1 MTKSLPN
8 ETDDS
13 SHDLDTLLGACARR
27 LVANSE
33 ADAFFKWFGENV
45 SLLAPSIV
53 AQAVDPDQFAQ
64 LLARE
69 IYNITPLPVNS
80 YAVRRL
86 AMPGRNEPCF
96 CGSGRKFKHCC
107 QRLVGENPFPSL
119 NMLRYV
125 LDALPAA
132 RFAELPSSNADP
144 DAVAHTAY
152 QWGEEGNQTRAMRM
166 LEPWFA
172 GDRPLDQRRAP
183 MFDMLMDLY
192 LDAGKEKKRR
202 ELIEV
207 ALARGDRAL
216 QSTAWQR
223 RAVLLADQDRL
234 DEAMEAF
241 RRAQQLAPDD
251 PALGYLEV
259 SVLTGA
265 GRVDLARERAK
276 FWLARARRAD
286 PPLSDELIDVLR
298 EAATDPAQA
307 MLEVGRMRNPDLG
320 RLMDL
325 LAAAPAPAAF
335 YSVHNGPDGTVELRP
350 APELIAAQVRW
361 RAVFPQSKPPLT
373 MLASGDA
380 VAFDDAATWLEL
392 LQREPLVWQSID
404 VMDDLAMAVHALD
417 MLGAQQRIEVPL
429 LDRAI
434 ALLRI
439 AVRDH
444 PDSQVPWVCLDNRPA
459 LRCVAARLHVALSEA
474 DGALALELA
483 EWLVLRLNPNDNHG
497 MRGTLVRLY
506 LAAGQADKAITLS
519 DRYLDDYAEM
529 SLSRVL
535 ALFVG
540 ERRGDALVS
549 LAEAARNHPVA
560 VRMLLADKPRQP
572 RRSGGYG
579 ITVGGTE
586 EAWLYRDQTLDLWR
600 NSGAL
605 EWARKARSALR

>member
-13 SHDLDTLLGACARR
+13 PDDLHTLLGACARR

-33 ADAFFKWFGENV
+33 VDAFFKWFGENV
-45 SLLAPSIV
+45 SLLAPAIV

-64 LLARE
+64 VLARE

-86 AMPGRNEPCF
+86 AVPGRNEPCF

-107 QRLVGENPFPSL
+107 ERLVGGNPFPSL

-132 RFAELPSSNADP
+132 RFAELPGSNADP
-144 DAVAHTAY
+144 DAVAHTAH
-152 QWGEEGNQTRAMRM
+152 QWEEEDDSTRAIRL

-172 GDRPLDQRRAP
+172 GDKPLDQRRAP

-192 LDAGKEKKRR
+192 LDAGQEKKRR
-202 ELIEV
+202 NLIEV

-223 RAVLLADQDRL
+223 RAVLLADQNRL

-265 GRVDLARERAK
+265 GRLDLARERAK

-286 PPLSDELIDVLR
+286 PPLSDELIDLLR

-307 MLEVGRMRNPDLG
+307 MLSVGRMRNPDLG

-325 LAAAPAPAAF
+325 LAAAPAPAVF
-335 YSVHNGPDGTVELRP
+335 YSVHDGQDGTVELRL
-350 APELIAAQVRW
+350 APELMAAQVRW
-361 RAVFPQSKPPLT
+361 HAAFPQSKPPLT
-373 MLASGDA
+373 MLASGNA

-459 LRCVAARLHVALSEA
+459 LRCVAARLHLALSEA
-474 DGALALELA
+474 DAALALELA

-506 LAAGQADKAITLS
+506 LAAGQADKAITLTN
-519 DRYLDDYAEM
+519 RYPDDFAEM

-535 ALFVG
+535 ALFVV

-549 LAEAARNHPVA
+549 LANAARNHPVA

-586 EAWLYRDQTLDLWR
+586 EAWLYREQTLDLWR

-605 EWARKARSALR
+605 EWARKARRALR